1 MQLLISDANIL
12 IDMEEGQLLQAM
24 FRLPFQFQ
32 TPNLLFADELA
43 EQHPYLPTYGLQLGI
58 LNGESM
64 NRVSQLTLK
73 YKNTGRYDCM
83 ALALAQQEQCTLL
96 TGDQNLTKAA
106 KAEKVETRGSIWL
119 VEQLVSHRM
128 ISIASARHS
137 YAQME
142 ANGRRLPWKQ
152 ARQRLNELEAT
163 LLSNRPAC

>member
-32 TPNLLFADELA
+32 TPDLLFEDELA
-43 EQHPYLPTYGLQLGI
+43 EQHADLPRYGLQLGT
-58 LNGESM
+58 LNDVSM
-64 NRVSQLTLK
+64 NRVSQLALK

-106 KAEKVETRGSIWL
+106 KAEKVTTRGSLWL
-119 VEQLVSHRM
+119 VEQLVIHRI
-128 ISIASARHS
+128 ISVESARHS
-137 YAQME
+137 YQRME
-142 ANGRRLPWKQ
+142 ANGRRLPWKKAHQ
-152 ARQRLNELEAT
+152 LLNELEKT
-163 LLSNRPAC
+163 LA

>member
-32 TPNLLFADELA
+32 TPDMLFADELA
-43 EQHPYLPTYGLQLGI
+43 EQHPYLPNYGLHLGI
-58 LNGESM
+58 LNEASM
-64 NRVSQLTLK
+64 NRVSQLSLK

-83 ALALAQQEQCTLL
+83 ALSLAQQEQCTLL

-106 KAEKVETRGSIWL
+106 KAEKVATRGSIWL
-119 VEQLVSHRM
+119 VEQLVQHR
-128 ISIASARHS
+128 IITIEAARHS
-137 YAQME
+137 YTRME

-152 ARQRLNELEAT
+152 ARQLLNELENT
-163 LLSNRPAC
+163 LP

>member
-12 IDMEEGQLLQAM
+12 IDMEEGQLLHAM
-24 FRLPFQFQ
+24 FNLPFAFQ
-32 TPNLLFADELA
+32 TPDMLFADELA
-43 EQHPYLPTYGLQLGI
+43 ELHPHLPGYGLQLGI
-58 LNGESM
+58 LNPASM
-64 NRVSQLTLK
+64 DRVSQLGLK

-119 VEQLVSHRM
+119 VEQLVVHR
-128 ISIASARHS
+128 IITIDAARHS
-137 YAQME
+137 YTQME

-152 ARQRLNELEAT
+152 ARQRLNELEKT
-163 LLSNRPAC
+163 LT